1 MGCIMLL
8 LLNSEIMQLAKFVMQ
23 KPCPFLYSTELNHT
37 NFPTVK
43 TSRAS

>member
-1 MGCIMLL
+1 MGCITLL
-8 LLNSEIMQLAKFVMQ
+8 LLNSEKIQLAKVVMQ
-23 KPCPFLYSTELNHT
+23 KPCRLYSTELNHT